1 MTHIQGKIQPVETDP
16 AVTQVMELAYKELK
30 ISTINHVDI
39 FENVKENMSMMRRDM
54 KDTYFKKN
62 QTLGF

>member
-1 MTHIQGKIQPVETDP
+1 
-16 AVTQVMELAYKELK
+16 MELAYKELK

-39 FENVKENMSMMRRDM
+39 FEKENMSMMRRDM

>member
-16 AVTQVMELAYKELK
+16 AVTQVMELASKELK

-39 FENVKENMSMMRRDM
+39 FEKENMSMMRRDM